1 MGPQVRIWHAS
12 GPAGLQVGS
21 GHGHAVAST
30 CCLIMRRLLIIVL
43 RKVPFISGSSNRIGP
58 RAWVSITSSS
68 LVLAGATG
76 ANVAR
81 ACSVNGPNRDTSV
94 KLLTGSYS
102 VISMLPSTRRP
113 LSVRTNRAVV
123 PTAIGPGEVW
133 VMEVT
138 AGSHLG
144 WFWKWSVATNWN
156 TWAEGRS
163 ITWDAASRTPRLP
176 SASWNLDAH
185 GLLTR
190 LDR

>member
-1 MGPQVRIWHAS
+1 MQEVRGS
-12 GPAGLQVGS
+12 TELFLGFQVGQVV
-21 GHGHAVAST
+21 GGAVASS

-43 RKVPFISGSSNRIGP
+43 RKVPFINGSSNRIGP

-123 PTAIGPGEVW
+123 PTAIGPG
-133 VMEVT
+133 
-138 AGSHLG
+138 
-144 WFWKWSVATNWN
+144 
-156 TWAEGRS
+156 
-163 ITWDAASRTPRLP
+163 
-176 SASWNLDAH
+176 
-185 GLLTR
+185 
-190 LDR
+190 